1 MLAQMHHLTAAG
13 EGTTS
18 ATLSWMLFE
27 LAKYPEYQARM
38 RDEVRAARAR
48 VAERGDVDFT
58 SEDLDGMKA
67 TVAAIKVRWRKPAVE
82 YYVLGILT
90 EGELAGNAP
99 LPPDR
104 VPVMA
109 CCGAGRRLAALGPG
123 HRGGRNGL
131 ARDPDSCRSSGDRL
145 YLRIQ
150 QVRSLPS
157 HRRWY
162 SRHMCPCR
170 LTHVWGED
178 ADQWNPERFI
188 RLDMEKQVKV
198 GVYANL

>member
-38 RDEVRAARAR
+38 RDEVRAARAQ
-48 VAERGDVDFT
+48 VTERGDVDFT

-67 TVAAIKVRWRKPAVE
+67 TVAAIKVGWLKMAVE
-82 YYVLGILT
+82 SSMLWVLI
-90 EGELAGNAP
+90 EEYAGNAP

-104 VPVMA
+104 VPSMA
-109 CCGAGRRLAALGPG
+109 CCRAGRRLATLGPG
-123 HRGGRNGL
+123 RRGGRNGL
-131 ARDPDSCRSSGDRL
+131 ARDPNSCGSSCDNL

-150 QVRSLPS
+150 QVRGLPS
-157 HRRWY
+157 HRTGGWY
-162 SRHMCPCR
+162 
-170 LTHVWGED
+170 
-178 ADQWNPERFI
+178 
-188 RLDMEKQVKV
+188 
-198 GVYANL
+198 